1 MKVLHLNNPAQVASN
16 LVFAQRELGIDANL
30 AITGNKNLH
39 DNYDYDLS
47 TIPTKY
53 FQGKFELGRRLYGL
67 IKDCDILHYHGQAIS
82 AGYRDLI
89 LWAGIM
95 NKPVVLHYHGSEIS
109 NKTPS
114 KFTNDFVK
122 HIYVS
127 TPDLLKSVPDAEW
140 LPNPTNLEKIVY
152 SDLDI
157 NEKLVI
163 LHAPS
168 NRKIK
173 NTQAVIDSIE
183 VLKEEGI
190 EVELNLAENIEH
202 EKLMRMIAQSHV
214 VIDWVNPDFGIY
226 GVLSIESMATGRVF
240 PRPFS
245 SLISITVPS
254 EDPSSNNRFP
264 RRYRCA
270 RPIRIMNSSGT
281 PSPVSFT
288 EVGINAIVFWKS
300 WISENNAES
309 KPCSPNSPIISYI
322 LIWKLFLAVEL

>member
-89 LWAGIM
+89 LWSGIM
-95 NKPVVLHYHGSEIS
+95 NKPVVLHYHGSEIR
-109 NKTPS
+109 NKKPS
-114 KFTNDFVK
+114 KFTNYFVK

-152 SDLDI
+152 SDFDI

-226 GVLSIESMATGRVF
+226 GVLSIESMATGRPVICTLTD
-240 PRPFS
+240 
-245 SLISITVPS
+245 SLYK
-254 EDPSSNNRFP
+254 EYDL
-264 RRYRCA
+264 
-270 RPIRIMNSSGT
+270 
-281 PSPVSFT
+281 
-288 EVGINAIVFWKS
+288 
-300 WISENNAES
+300 
-309 KPCSPNSPIISYI
+309 PIINCHPNDLSNTIRNIYSERENLIEKGKLGYDFVHKYHDSSEIAKKVINRYESI
-322 LIWKLFLAVEL
+322 LG

>member
-16 LVFAQRELGIDANL
+16 LVFAQREFGIEANL

-95 NKPVVLHYHGSEIS
+95 NKPVVLHYHGSEIR
-109 NKTPS
+109 NKKPS

-202 EKLMRMIAQSHV
+202 EKLMRMISQSHV

-226 GVLSIESMATGRVF
+226 GVLSIESMATGRPVICTLTD
-240 PRPFS
+240 
-245 SLISITVPS
+245 SLYK
-254 EDPSSNNRFP
+254 EYDL
-264 RRYRCA
+264 
-270 RPIRIMNSSGT
+270 
-281 PSPVSFT
+281 
-288 EVGINAIVFWKS
+288 
-300 WISENNAES
+300 
-309 KPCSPNSPIISYI
+309 PIINCHPNDLSNTIRNIYSERENLIEKGKLGYDFVHKYHDSSEIAKKVINRYESI
-322 LIWKLFLAVEL
+322 LG

>member
-95 NKPVVLHYHGSEIS
+95 NKPVVLHYHGSEIR
-109 NKTPS
+109 NKKPS

-127 TPDLLKSVPDAEW
+127 TPDLLKSAPDAEW

-202 EKLMRMIAQSHV
+202 EKLMRMISQSHV

-226 GVLSIESMATGRVF
+226 GVLSIESMATGRPVICTLTD
-240 PRPFS
+240 
-245 SLISITVPS
+245 SLYK
-254 EDPSSNNRFP
+254 EYDL
-264 RRYRCA
+264 
-270 RPIRIMNSSGT
+270 
-281 PSPVSFT
+281 
-288 EVGINAIVFWKS
+288 
-300 WISENNAES
+300 
-309 KPCSPNSPIISYI
+309 PIINCHPNDLSNTIRNIYSERENLIVKGKLGYDFVHKYHDSSEIAKKVINRYESI
-322 LIWKLFLAVEL
+322 LG

>member
-1 MKVLHLNNPAQVASN
+1 
-16 LVFAQRELGIDANL
+16 
-30 AITGNKNLH
+30 
-39 DNYDYDLS
+39 
-47 TIPTKY
+47 
-53 FQGKFELGRRLYGL
+53 
-67 IKDCDILHYHGQAIS
+67 
-82 AGYRDLI
+82 
-89 LWAGIM
+89 M
-95 NKPVVLHYHGSEIS
+95 NKPVVLHYHGSEIR
-109 NKTPS
+109 NKKPS

-152 SDLDI
+152 SDLDV

-226 GVLSIESMATGRVF
+226 GVLSIESMATGRPVICTLTD
-240 PRPFS
+240 
-245 SLISITVPS
+245 SLYKEYDLPIINCHPN
-254 EDPSSNNRFP
+254 DLSNT
-264 RRYRCA
+264 
-270 RPIRIMNSSGT
+270 IMNIYSERENLIEKGKLGYDFVHKYHDSSEIAKK
-281 PSPVSFT
+281 V
-288 EVGINAIVFWKS
+288 INRY
-300 WISENNAES
+300 ES
-309 KPCSPNSPIISYI
+309 I
-322 LIWKLFLAVEL
+322 LG

>member
-39 DNYDYDLS
+39 ENYDYDLS

-95 NKPVVLHYHGSEIS
+95 NKPVVLHYHGSEIR
-109 NKTPS
+109 NKKPS

-127 TPDLLKSVPDAEW
+127 TPDLLKSAPDAEW

-226 GVLSIESMATGRVF
+226 GVLSIESMATGRPVICTLTD
-240 PRPFS
+240 
-245 SLISITVPS
+245 SLYK
-254 EDPSSNNRFP
+254 EYDL
-264 RRYRCA
+264 
-270 RPIRIMNSSGT
+270 
-281 PSPVSFT
+281 
-288 EVGINAIVFWKS
+288 
-300 WISENNAES
+300 
-309 KPCSPNSPIISYI
+309 PIINCHPNDLSNTIRNIYSERENLIEKGKLGYDFVHKYHDSSEIAKKVINRYESI
-322 LIWKLFLAVEL
+322 LG

>member
-95 NKPVVLHYHGSEIS
+95 NKPVVLHYHGSEIR

-202 EKLMRMIAQSHV
+202 EKLMRMISQSHV

-226 GVLSIESMATGRVF
+226 GVLSIESMATGRPVICTLTD
-240 PRPFS
+240 
-245 SLISITVPS
+245 SLYK
-254 EDPSSNNRFP
+254 EYDL
-264 RRYRCA
+264 
-270 RPIRIMNSSGT
+270 
-281 PSPVSFT
+281 
-288 EVGINAIVFWKS
+288 
-300 WISENNAES
+300 
-309 KPCSPNSPIISYI
+309 PIINCHPNDLSNTIRNIYSERENLIEKGKLGYDFVHKYHDSSEIAKKVINRYESI
-322 LIWKLFLAVEL
+322 LG

>member
-95 NKPVVLHYHGSEIS
+95 NKPVVLHYHGSEIR
-109 NKTPS
+109 NKNPS
-114 KFTNDFVK
+114 KFTNNFVK

-226 GVLSIESMATGRVF
+226 GVLSIESMATGRPVICTLTD
-240 PRPFS
+240 
-245 SLISITVPS
+245 SLYK
-254 EDPSSNNRFP
+254 EYDL
-264 RRYRCA
+264 
-270 RPIRIMNSSGT
+270 
-281 PSPVSFT
+281 
-288 EVGINAIVFWKS
+288 
-300 WISENNAES
+300 
-309 KPCSPNSPIISYI
+309 PIINCHPNDLSNTIRNIYSERENLIEKGKLGYDFVHKYHDSSEIAKKVINRYESI
-322 LIWKLFLAVEL
+322 LG

>member
-95 NKPVVLHYHGSEIS
+95 NKPVILHYHGSEIR
-109 NKTPS
+109 NKKPS

-202 EKLMRMIAQSHV
+202 EKLMRMISQSHV

-226 GVLSIESMATGRVF
+226 GVLSIESMATGRPVICTLTDSLYKEYDL
-240 PRPFS
+240 PIINCHPNDLSNTIRNIYS
-245 SLISITVPS
+245 ERESLIVKGKLGYDFVHKYHDSSEIAKKVINRYESIL
-254 EDPSSNNRFP
+254 
-264 RRYRCA
+264 
-270 RPIRIMNSSGT
+270 G
-281 PSPVSFT
+281 
-288 EVGINAIVFWKS
+288 
-300 WISENNAES
+300 
-309 KPCSPNSPIISYI
+309 
-322 LIWKLFLAVEL
+322 

>member
-95 NKPVVLHYHGSEIS
+95 NKPVVLHYHGSEIR
-109 NKTPS
+109 NKKPS

-202 EKLMRMIAQSHV
+202 EKLMRMISQSHV

-226 GVLSIESMATGRVF
+226 GVLSIESMATGRPVICTLTD
-240 PRPFS
+240 
-245 SLISITVPS
+245 SLYK
-254 EDPSSNNRFP
+254 EYDL
-264 RRYRCA
+264 
-270 RPIRIMNSSGT
+270 
-281 PSPVSFT
+281 
-288 EVGINAIVFWKS
+288 
-300 WISENNAES
+300 
-309 KPCSPNSPIISYI
+309 PIINCHPNDLSNTIRNIYSERENLIEKGKLGYDFVHKYHDSSEIAKKVINRYESI
-322 LIWKLFLAVEL
+322 LG

>member
-95 NKPVVLHYHGSEIS
+95 NKPVVLHYHGSEIR
-109 NKTPS
+109 NKKPS

-202 EKLMRMIAQSHV
+202 EKLMRMISQSHV

-226 GVLSIESMATGRVF
+226 GVLSIESMATGRPVICTLTD
-240 PRPFS
+240 
-245 SLISITVPS
+245 SLYK
-254 EDPSSNNRFP
+254 EYDL
-264 RRYRCA
+264 
-270 RPIRIMNSSGT
+270 
-281 PSPVSFT
+281 
-288 EVGINAIVFWKS
+288 
-300 WISENNAES
+300 
-309 KPCSPNSPIISYI
+309 PIINCHPNDLSNTIRNIFSERENLIEKGKLGYDFVHKYHDSSEIAKKVINRYESI
-322 LIWKLFLAVEL
+322 LG

>member
-95 NKPVVLHYHGSEIS
+95 NKPVVLHHHGSEIR

-226 GVLSIESMATGRVF
+226 GVLSIESMATGRPVICTLTD
-240 PRPFS
+240 
-245 SLISITVPS
+245 SLYK
-254 EDPSSNNRFP
+254 EYDL
-264 RRYRCA
+264 
-270 RPIRIMNSSGT
+270 
-281 PSPVSFT
+281 
-288 EVGINAIVFWKS
+288 
-300 WISENNAES
+300 
-309 KPCSPNSPIISYI
+309 PIINCHPNDLSNTIRNIYSERENLIEKGKLGYDFVHKYHDSSEIAKKVINRYESI
-322 LIWKLFLAVEL
+322 LG